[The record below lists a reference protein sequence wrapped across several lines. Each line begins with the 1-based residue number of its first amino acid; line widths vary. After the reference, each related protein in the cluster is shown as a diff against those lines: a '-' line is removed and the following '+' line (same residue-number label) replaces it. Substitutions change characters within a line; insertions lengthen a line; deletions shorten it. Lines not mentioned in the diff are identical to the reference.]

1 MSFRMCFALLMHQP
15 PLLIEHKSALF
26 SPTQYSYSYLC
37 HPGILSC
44 LVFLAD
50 YGAFVTHCTTAYVTT
65 SKFKYLGSDSVKHF
79 SPIQNVPFPVWLQFT
94 RNVTFRFRNSKSC
107 KKQTNKRMLKD
118 LTQASFFFFF

>member
-1 MSFRMCFALLMHQP
+1 MCFALLMHQT

-26 SPTQYSYSYLC
+26 SPPQYSYSYLC

-79 SPIQNVPFPVWLQFT
+79 SLIQNVPFPVWLQFT
-94 RNVTFRFRNSKSC
+94 RSLTFRFRNSKSC

-118 LTQASFFFFF
+118 LTQAFFFFLKSRT